1 MVIVLADDFSGAAE
15 IGGIGHRYG
24 LGTEVQLSMDLNT
37 TADLVVVD
45 TNTRSLSEGEA
56 AEKIFDTGTALKK
69 LNKPFYLF
77 KKIDSV
83 MRGHLIPELDAL
95 QDCFNF
101 NRILLMPAN
110 PGRGRKIIGGE
121 YLING
126 VKLHETIFAGDP
138 DFPVLSS
145 NIGQRIGS
153 YIATLKHVHITPGDF
168 PSSGSIVTGDIESK
182 VDFKNYVASLR
193 QDDLCCGAAELF
205 EAFLE
210 HLGFSSR
217 PESALGIES
226 SKSEFTLII
235 NGTTVKNQNERDLYN
250 QLNIPQLPLPGNF
263 NDTEF
268 DLQQDVAIAWF
279 QKVLD
284 VLQTRKVAVVTIDH
298 PVQQNKILS
307 EKFLKYFVELM
318 TYITQNITLNK
329 IHFCLTGGATA
340 SALIRHY
347 TNEKLFV
354 KGEIVSGVVSLAL
367 NGDGMQQGRFT
378 VKPGSYPWPPRLIES
393 LSS

>member
-318 TYITQNITLNK
+318 TYITHNITLNK

-354 KGEIVSGVVSLAL
+354 KGEIVPGVVSLAL
-367 NGDGMQQGRFT
+367 NGMQQGWFT

-393 LSS
+393 FSS

>member
-37 TADLVVVD
+37 AADLVVLD

-69 LNKPFYLF
+69 WNKPFYLF

-126 VKLHETIFAGDP
+126 VKLHETIFASDP

-153 YIATLKHVHITPGDF
+153 YIATLKHVHITPGDI
-168 PSSGSIVTGDIESK
+168 PPSGSIVTGDIESK
-182 VDFKNYVASLR
+182 GDFKNYVAALG

-210 HLGFSSR
+210 HLGFSSW
-217 PESALGIES
+217 PESAFGIEL

-235 NGTTVKNQNERDLYN
+235 NGTTVKNQNERDLYH

-263 NDTEF
+263 NDAEF
-268 DLQQDVAIAWF
+268 DLPQDVAIAWF

-284 VLQTRKVAVVTIDH
+284 ILQTRKVAVVTIDH

>member
-24 LGTEVQLSMDLNT
+24 LVTEVQLSMDLNT

>member
-393 LSS
+393 FSS

>member
-15 IGGIGHRYG
+15 IGGIGHSYG
-24 LGTEVQLSMDLNT
+24 LGTEVQLSLDLNT
-37 TADLVVVD
+37 AADLVVLD
-45 TNTRSLSEGEA
+45 TDTRSLSEGEA
-56 AEKIFDTGTALKK
+56 AKKIFDTGTALKK
-69 LNKPFYLF
+69 WNKPFYLF

-126 VKLHETIFAGDP
+126 VKLHETIFASDP

-145 NIGQRIGS
+145 KIRERIGS
-153 YIATLKHVHITPGDF
+153 YTATLKHVHITAGDI
-168 PSSGSIVTGDIESK
+168 PPPGSIVTGDIESK
-182 VDFKNYVASLR
+182 VDLKNYVAALG
-193 QDDLCCGAAELF
+193 QDDMCCGAAELF

-210 HLGFSSR
+210 HLRFSRR
-217 PESALGIES
+217 PESAWGMEL

-235 NGTTVKNQNERDLYN
+235 NGSTVKNQNEKDEYN
-250 QLNIPQLPLPGNF
+250 RLNIPQLPLPGDFKNV
-263 NDTEF
+263 EF
-268 DLQQDVAIAWF
+268 CLSQDIANEWF

-284 VLQTRKVAVVTIDH
+284 TLQTRKVAVVTIDH

-318 TYITQNITLNK
+318 TYITRNIPLNK

-347 TNEKLFV
+347 TNDKLFV
-354 KGEIVSGVVSLAL
+354 KGEIEPGVVSLAL
-367 NGDGMQQGRFT
+367 NADGMQQGWFT
-378 VKPGSYPWPPRLIES
+378 VKPGSYPWPPRLMET

>member
-45 TNTRSLSEGEA
+45 TNTRSLGEGEA
-56 AEKIFDTGTALKK
+56 AEKIFDTGTALRK

-153 YIATLKHVHITPGDF
+153 YIATLKHVHITPGDL
-168 PSSGSIVTGDIESK
+168 PPSGSIVTGDIESK

>member
-24 LGTEVQLSMDLNT
+24 LRTEVQLSLDLNT
-37 TADLVVVD
+37 AADLVVLD
-45 TNTRSLSEGEA
+45 TNTRSLSEGDA

-69 LNKPFYLF
+69 WKKPFYLF

-83 MRGHLIPELDAL
+83 MRGHLIPELDTL

-121 YLING
+121 YFVND
-126 VKLHETIFAGDP
+126 VKLHETIFASDP

-145 NIGQRIGS
+145 KVGERIGS
-153 YIATLKHVHITPGDF
+153 YTATLKHVHIA
-168 PSSGSIVTGDIESK
+168 PSDIPPSGSIVTGDIESK
-182 VDFKNYVASLR
+182 VDLENYVAETGK
-193 QDDLCCGAAELF
+193 DDLCCGAAELF

-210 HLGFSSR
+210 HLRFSPR
-217 PESALGIES
+217 PESASGIEL

-235 NGTTVKNQNERDLYN
+235 NGSTVKNQNERDWYHR
-250 QLNIPQLPLPGNF
+250 LNIPQLPLQGSF
-263 NDTEF
+263 NDVEF
-268 DLQQDVAIAWF
+268 DLPQDVAIAWF
-279 QKVLD
+279 QNVLD

-318 TYITQNITLNK
+318 TYVTQNIPLNK
-329 IHFCLTGGATA
+329 IHFCITGGATA
-340 SALIRHY
+340 SALIRHC
-347 TNEKLFV
+347 TNDKLFV
-354 KGEIVSGVVSLAL
+354 KGEIVPGVVSLAL
-367 NGDGMQQGRFT
+367 SGDGIKDGL
-378 VKPGSYPWPPRLIES
+378 P
-393 LSS
+393 